1 MDDTMT
7 FDIGGILSEEEAEKF
22 FEETENEQQDNKPDE
37 ENNEPAEET
46 EESLQEEQE
55 PESVGGEDESEEEED
70 TKKPSG
76 DGSSP
81 TVLSSI
87 AVALKKDGIFPDFED
102 SELAAVKTPEDF
114 AELIDKTVN
123 ARMDSETKRVRDML
137 NNGVPADSI
146 KGYEQ
151 TLNYLNGITEEMVK
165 AEGEEGDNLRKSL
178 IYNDLIKKGYSE
190 DRAKREVEKSFK
202 AASEIDDAMDALSAL
217 KTTFQNEYQQVQ
229 DEAKRKTEEA
239 KALQKKQSEDFKKM
253 ILEDEI
259 KIGESKLDKRT
270 CQKVFDAVS
279 KPVYKDPDT
288 GHLLTAVQKF
298 QKEQPLEFLKQLGLW
313 FVLTDSG
320 KNITSLTKK
329 QVQAEKNKGIRELER
344 MINSSSFSGGS
355 LRYDGGNAG
364 GPADD
369 ILLSDD
375 WKIA

>member
-1 MDDTMT
+1 MDEMT
-7 FDIGGILSEEEAEKF
+7 FDIGGILSDEEAEKF
-22 FEETENEQQDNKPDE
+22 FEETENEQQEQNPDE
-37 ENNEPAEET
+37 ENNQPAEET
-46 EESLQEEQE
+46 EQPEEENQE
-55 PESVGGEDESEEEED
+55 PESVGEGDENEEEED
-70 TKKPSG
+70 TNQHSG

-114 AELIDKTVN
+114 AELVDRAIN
-123 ARMDSETKRVRDML
+123 ARMESETKRVRDML
-137 NNGVPADSI
+137 DNGVPADSI

-151 TLNYLNGITEEMVK
+151 TLNYLNGITDEMLK

-202 AASEIDDAMDALSAL
+202 AASEIDDAADALAAL
-217 KTTFQNEYQQVQ
+217 KKAFQDEYQQIQ
-229 DEAKRKTEEA
+229 DEAKRRTEQA
-239 KALQKKQSEDFKKM
+239 KANQKKQSEDFKKM
-253 ILEDEI
+253 VLEDEI
-259 KIGESKLDKRT
+259 KIGDSKLDKRT

-313 FVLTDSG
+313 DVLTDGG

-344 MINSSSFSGGS
+344 KINSSSFNGGS

-364 GPADD
+364 GNGDD